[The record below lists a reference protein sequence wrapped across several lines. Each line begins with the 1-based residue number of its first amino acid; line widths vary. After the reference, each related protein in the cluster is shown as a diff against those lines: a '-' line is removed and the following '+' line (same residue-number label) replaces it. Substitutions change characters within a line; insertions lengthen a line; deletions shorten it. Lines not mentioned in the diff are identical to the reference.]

1 MPSCLHRVLMALLC
15 TSLGCSGI
23 FSPFRYRDPNNCA
36 LDPGSCGAGL
46 ECNFN
51 TETCEPA
58 AALPTLSRPIW
69 QQQAKLTAGD
79 GATGDALGFSLSIA
93 GETALI
99 GAQSA
104 DVSGAGTNDGAA
116 YVFVRDPNRG
126 TWAQQAKLVTGDPA
140 TGDLVGFAVS
150 LFADTALVSA
160 HTADPGGLAQAGA
173 AYVFVRNPSRG
184 TWAQQAKLVADDG
197 MTGDLLGRA
206 VAISGDTALIGANQ
220 VDAGGNTNSGA
231 AYVFLRSPAT
241 GVWAQQHPRLVPGDS
256 ATGDEFGISV
266 SVSADTALVGAY
278 LAGSPGKTEA
288 GAAYVFVRNPAS
300 GAWVQQ
306 TKLLAADSAS
316 GDHFGLSVALSG
328 DLALIGAPDADP
340 GGRTSAGAAY
350 VFVRNPASGVWT
362 QQAKLVAANGV
373 ASDIFGSAVALSGS
387 RAAVTARLATF
398 DGQAPTGAVYLFT
411 QAQAQGT
418 WVSEARLVAN
428 DAAPG
433 DSAGFGV
440 SLSGDTLG
448 LGASGVDL
456 TGKMDVGAG
465 YIFQYA
471 KQNGDP
477 CAAAR
482 ECHSFFCVDG
492 VCCDSAC
499 GGSDPTDCQA
509 CSAAAGAILSAN
521 GDGTCRP
528 RRIGQLC
535 RASTAATD
543 PAESCDGQLLSCPL
557 DVRQ

>member
-1 MPSCLHRVLMALLC
+1 MPWYLDRVLTALVC
-15 TSLGCSGI
+15 TSLGCSALWN
-23 FSPFRYRDPNNCA
+23 PFRYRDPNNCA
-36 LDPGSCGAGL
+36 LDPGSCGSGF

-51 TETCEPA
+51 TEACEPA
-58 AALPTLSRPIW
+58 SALPTLARPLW
-69 QQQAKLTAGD
+69 QQQAKLIAGD
-79 GATGDALGFSLSIA
+79 GAAGDALGYSLSIF

-104 DVSGAGTNDGAA
+104 DVTGAGTNDGAA
-116 YVFVRDPNRG
+116 YVLVRDPDRG
-126 TWAQQAKLVTGDPA
+126 TWAQQAKLVTSDSA
-140 TGDLVGFAVS
+140 TGDLAGFAVS

-160 HTADPGGLAQAGA
+160 HAADPGGIAQAGA
-173 AYVFVRNPSRG
+173 AYVFARNPSQG
-184 TWAQQAKLVADDG
+184 TWAQQAKLVAGDG
-197 MTGDLLGRA
+197 MTGDLFGRA
-206 VAISGDTALIGANQ
+206 VALSGDTALIGANL
-220 VDAGGNTNSGA
+220 VDAGGLANSGA
-231 AYVFLRSPAT
+231 AYVFSRNPAT
-241 GVWAQQHPRLVPGDS
+241 GVWAQQLPRLVPSDS
-256 ATGDEFGISV
+256 ATGDEFGFSV
-266 SVSADTALVGAY
+266 SVSSDTALVGAY
-278 LAGSPGKTEA
+278 LAGSAGKTEA

-300 GAWVQQ
+300 GAWMQQ
-306 TKLLAADSAS
+306 AKLLAADSAS

-328 DLALIGAPDADP
+328 DIALIGAPDADP
-340 GGRTSAGAAY
+340 GGKTSAGAAY

-362 QQAKLVAANGV
+362 QQAKLVSTNGV
-373 ASDIFGSAVALSGS
+373 PSDIFGSAVALSGN

-398 DGQAPTGAVYLFT
+398 DGQAPVGTVYLFT
-411 QAQAQGT
+411 QAPGQAA
-418 WVSEARLVAN
+418 WVPEARLGAT

-440 SLSGDTLG
+440 SLFGDTLG

-456 TGKMDVGAG
+456 AGKMDVGAG
-465 YIFQYA
+465 YIFQFA

-482 ECHSFFCVDG
+482 ECHSAFCIDG

-509 CSAAAGAILSAN
+509 CSAAAGAILSPTR
-521 GDGTCRP
+521 DGICRP

-557 DVRQ
+557 DVR